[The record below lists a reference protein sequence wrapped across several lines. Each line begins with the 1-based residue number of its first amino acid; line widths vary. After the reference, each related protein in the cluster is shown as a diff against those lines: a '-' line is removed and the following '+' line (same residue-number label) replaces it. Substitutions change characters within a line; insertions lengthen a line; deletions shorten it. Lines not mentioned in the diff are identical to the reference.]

1 MPPSSSLK
9 SIVTPIRAPRLLDY
23 LTGYDSNQV
32 HFLVSGF
39 SKGFRIP
46 SRGQRQFRFSKN
58 LSSLKDKQHILLDR
72 INEESLSGRVMGPFQ
87 YPPFKNIQV
96 SPLGLVPKKKPGE
109 FRLIHHLSYPD
120 GSSIN
125 DGIPHELCTV
135 QYQSI
140 HDAILA
146 IQKVGV
152 GALLAKTDLENG
164 YKQVPIHP
172 DDFELLGFQINNEF
186 YYDKTLPF
194 GLSYSC
200 NLFEKF
206 SSSLQWILE
215 NKFDVQYCVHIL
227 DDFLFVGP
235 PNSPECAKALQSF
248 RTSAQGINLPIK
260 EEKTVSPT
268 TVLTFFRNR
277 N

>member
-1 MPPSSSLK
+1 
-9 SIVTPIRAPRLLDY
+9 
-23 LTGYDSNQV
+23 
-32 HFLVSGF
+32 
-39 SKGFRIP
+39 
-46 SRGQRQFRFSKN
+46 
-58 LSSLKDKQHILLDR
+58 
-72 INEESLSGRVMGPFQ
+72 MGPFQ

-152 GALLAKTDLENG
+152 GALLAKTDLENA

-186 YYDKTLPF
+186 YCDKTLPF

-227 DDFLFVGP
+227 DDFLFVGH

-248 RTSAQGINLPIK
+248 RTLAQDINLPIK

-268 TVLTFFRNR
+268 TVLTCLGIEIDTEMRSEITR
-277 N
+277 G